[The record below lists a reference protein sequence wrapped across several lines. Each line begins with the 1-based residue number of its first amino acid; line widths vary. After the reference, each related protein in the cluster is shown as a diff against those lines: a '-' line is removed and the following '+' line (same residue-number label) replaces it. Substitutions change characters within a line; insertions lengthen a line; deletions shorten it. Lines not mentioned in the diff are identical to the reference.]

1 MVRVG
6 REQKTGWLLDAEG
19 REVPGGVERADAARN
34 RRRVLEAARMLFAEK
49 GVTAVNMEEI
59 ARAAGVGKGTLY
71 RRFPNKGLLCQE
83 LLDEPTRRFQ
93 ADVLGLLA
101 RRDSDPLEKLEEFL
115 DRLVWFTEENL
126 DLLYGGYETLSGEE
140 RLAYLEHPAREWL
153 RGTALGLLRAAVRAG
168 HLGAGADVEYLADAL
183 LAPLNVDLFYHQRRD
198 RGIPTGRISAGLRS
212 LVPARAEPGC

>member
-1 MVRVG
+1 LVRVG
-6 REQKTGWLLDAEG
+6 REKKAGWLLDAEG
-19 REVPGGVERADAARN
+19 REVSGGVERADAARN
-34 RRRVLEAARMLFAEK
+34 RRRVLDAARMLFSER

-71 RRFPNKGLLCQE
+71 RRFQNKGLLCEE
-83 LLDEPTRRFQ
+83 LLDKPTRRFQ
-93 ADVLGLLA
+93 EEVLGLLA
-101 RRDSDPLEKLEEFL
+101 QKDRDPLEKLSNFL

-168 HLGAGADVEYLADAL
+168 QLDAGTDVEYLADAL
-183 LAPLNVDLFYHQRRD
+183 LAPANVDLFYHQRRE
-198 RGIPTGRISAGLRS
+198 RGLSVERISEGLRS
-212 LVPARAEPGC
+212 LVPAGRDC

>member
-1 MVRVG
+1 
-6 REQKTGWLLDAEG
+6 
-19 REVPGGVERADAARN
+19 
-34 RRRVLEAARMLFAEK
+34 MLFAEK

>member
-6 REQKTGWLLDAEG
+6 REHKAGWLLDAEG
-19 REVPGGVERADAARN
+19 REVSGGVERADAARN
-34 RRRVLEAARMLFAEK
+34 RRRVLEAARTLFEER

-59 ARAAGVGKGTLY
+59 SRAAGVGKGTLY

-93 ADVLGLLA
+93 EGVLGLLA
-101 RRDSDPLEKLEEFL
+101 QREKDPLEKLGIFL
-115 DRLVWFTEENL
+115 VKLVWFTEENL

-153 RGTALGLLRAAVRAG
+153 RGTALGLLRAAVRGGLLDAG
-168 HLGAGADVEYLADAL
+168 TDVEYLADAL

-198 RGIPTGRISAGLRS
+198 RDISVERISAGLRS
-212 LVPARAEPGC
+212 LVPAESGC

>member
-1 MVRVG
+1 LVRVG
-6 REQKTGWLLDAEG
+6 REQKAGWLLDAEG
-19 REVPGGVERADAARN
+19 REISGGVERADAARN
-34 RRRVLEAARMLFAEK
+34 RRRVVEAARMLFAEK
-49 GVTAVNMEEI
+49 GVTAVNMEDV

-93 ADVLGLLA
+93 EEVLRLLA
-101 RRDSDPLEKLEEFL
+101 KKDKDPLEKLEAFL

-153 RGTALGLLRAAVRAG
+153 RGTASGLLRASIRAG
-168 HLGAGADVEYLADAL
+168 HLDAGTDVEYLADAL

-198 RGIPTGRISAGLRS
+198 SGISVERISAGLRS
-212 LVPARAEPGC
+212 LVPAEPGC